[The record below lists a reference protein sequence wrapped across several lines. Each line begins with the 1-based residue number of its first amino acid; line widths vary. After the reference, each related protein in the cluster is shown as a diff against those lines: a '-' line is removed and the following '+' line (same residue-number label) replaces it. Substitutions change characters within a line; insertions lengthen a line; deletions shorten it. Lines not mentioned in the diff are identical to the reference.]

1 MKKTTAFLLASL
13 FIFFARAATGAG
25 YPPLDLEGVQISVD
39 DGPEFLMGLFERA
52 YGGRVPFESVRME
65 PEVFGVFGEILAPR
79 KLVPGVSSAT
89 FRVKTG
95 SGRIQA
101 VTVRLDWRAPM
112 VAARRE
118 IARGEV
124 ISADALDLRVDSYK
138 RTDGTVF
145 ADPKALIGKRA
156 TRRIPAGAPVSRR
169 DVETV
174 FLVGR
179 RDPVT
184 VLSKSG
190 NVTASLEG
198 VALQEGD
205 EGDFIEVRIPRYR
218 NDCLAVVVDKGV
230 VELVGPR

>member
-1 MKKTTAFLLASL
+1 MKKTTSLLLILL
-13 FIFFARAATGAG
+13 FILFARAASGA
-25 YPPLDLEGVQISVD
+25 YPPVEMEGARISAD
-39 DGPEFLMGLFERA
+39 DGPEFLMGLLERA
-52 YGGRVPFESVRME
+52 YSGRVPFESISME

-101 VTVRLDWRAPM
+101 VTVRLDWRAT
-112 VAARRE
+112 VVKARRE

-124 ISADALDLRVDSYK
+124 ISADALDLGVVSYK

-145 ADPKALIGKRA
+145 ADPKTLVGKRA
-156 TRRIPAGAPVSRR
+156 ARRIPAGAVVSRR

-174 FLVGR
+174 LLVER

-184 VLSKSG
+184 VLSRSG

-198 VALQEGD
+198 VALQGGD

-218 NDCLAVVVDKGV
+218 NDRLAVVVDKGT